1 MDAEDGQQNLGGVVR
16 LVQLPQRRDA
26 TLEGV
31 VDPVAELVGEEQD
44 DGHGGAGG
52 EAGRKERR
60 VGAEAGD
67 EGAMNGARD
76 RRPRKRGPSDQTAE
90 GQGVRAASSF
100 ALAPAAWIWN
110 AFVLAQPAPP
120 RQTVA

>member
-1 MDAEDGQQNLGGVVR
+1 VDAEDGQQNLGGVVR

-60 VGAEAGD
+60 VGAAGRVD
-67 EGAMNGARD
+67 LECVCAC
-76 RRPRKRGPSDQTAE
+76 ST
-90 GQGVRAASSF
+90 RAAE
-100 ALAPAAWIWN
+100 ADCRVNHL
-110 AFVLAQPAPP
+110 
-120 RQTVA
+120 